1 MKKLFLEKA
10 IEEAKKAITLDE
22 VPVGAIIVKNN
33 EIIAS
38 GYNLKES
45 TNDPTAHAEIIAIK
59 KAAKVLG
66 SWRLSGCEMYVTL
79 EPCTMCAGA
88 IVQSRIS
95 KLYIGTYDPRAG
107 GCGTVFNI
115 TQSDHLN
122 HWVDVKWLYDEAC
135 SDLLQEFFYEKRRN
149 KSGK

>member
-1 MKKLFLEKA
+1 MKKFFLEKA
-10 IEEAKKAITLDE
+10 IEEAKKAIALDE
-22 VPVGAIIVKNN
+22 VPVGAVIVKNN

-45 TNDPTAHAEIIAIK
+45 TNDPTAHAEIIAIR

-122 HWVDVKWLYDEAC
+122 HWVDVKWLYDEEC

-149 KSGK
+149 KNGK